1 MTKTVFAVLVI
12 TTAVL
17 MLLGNGPVLAA
28 TCKYQDNTEDLF
40 AGVTIVRTKWDRISP
55 NWEKAFEKYIG
66 YVSASTEGEDTFLR
80 VRIRHLEKSRFKPT
94 KDELANA
101 LVVPEGAELSVVMAD
116 KMIVSIPSVG
126 LVEGKSVV
134 HSPYSK
140 TYNSDDYI
148 VVTNADVKYKVD
160 MAAAEALVAQDAT
173 IMRMVTNACHHD
185 IPMHKNSLDGI
196 KKAITCLSSAPE

>member
-1 MTKTVFAVLVI
+1 MIKTVFAVLAI

-40 AGVTIVRTKWDRISP
+40 AGITIVRTKWDRISP
-55 NWEKAFEKYIG
+55 NWEKALEKYIG

-94 KDELANA
+94 KDELADA

-116 KMIVSIPSVG
+116 KTIVAIPSVG

-160 MAAAEALVAQDAT
+160 VAAAEALVAQEAK
-173 IMRMVTNACHHD
+173 MMQMVTSTRQLEV
-185 IPMHKNSLDGI
+185 PMHKNSLDGI
-196 KKAITCLSSAPE
+196 KKAISCLSSAPE